1 MKIRSMGL
9 RLGAVSA
16 LFFAA
21 HLGFGVNEVS
31 AQEQIFKDKQLNFV
45 IRSTPG
51 GGNDTYGRFIA
62 RHIVKYIPG
71 APSAIVTNMPGGGG
85 LVAANYIANRAR
97 KDGTEIGV
105 LDRNLALAQRLG
117 VAAVRFDVRT
127 MIPLGSAASEV
138 YAWVVRPDA
147 GVKSLAE
154 LRNGKKPIRM
164 AGTGA
169 GTTAVQQIIL
179 MERDGFA
186 VNVVTGFSG
195 TSEKVLAV
203 LRGDLQGTNGTYE
216 SLQTAIR
223 EEKLRIFARLGAHPA
238 MKSIPDLRDM
248 LSDKMRPVGVMMA
261 AGLNSGR
268 PFYLPP
274 GVPDANVKMLRAA
287 FEKALGDPELL
298 KEAERAKQ
306 SINFVSGEQ
315 VHKGNLE
322 IMGSP
327 DEVVALFKGL

>member
-1 MKIRSMGL
+1 MKVRSIGP

-16 LFFAA
+16 LLFAA
-21 HLGFGVNEVS
+21 HLGSGVTVAS
-31 AQEQIFKDKQLNFV
+31 AQEDVFKGKQLNFV
-45 IRSTPG
+45 IRSAAG
-51 GGNDTYGRFIA
+51 GGNDLYGRLVA
-62 RHIVKYIPG
+62 RHMVKYIPG
-71 APSAIVTNMPGGGG
+71 SPSAIVTNMPGGGG
-85 LVAANYIANRAR
+85 LVAANYIASRAR

-105 LDRNLALAQRLG
+105 LDRDLAVVQRLG

-127 MIPLGSAASEV
+127 MIPLGSAASEI

-164 AGTGA
+164 SGTGA
-169 GTTAVQQIIL
+169 GTTAVQQIVL

-203 LRGDLQGTNGTYE
+203 LRGDVQGTNGTYE

-223 EEKLRIFARLGAHPA
+223 EEKLHVFARLGAHPDL
-238 MKSIPDLRDM
+238 KGVPDLRDV
-248 LSDKMRPVGVMMA
+248 LSEKMRPVGVMMA
-261 AGLNSGR
+261 ASLEAGR

-274 GVPDANVKMLRAA
+274 GVPDANVKILRAA

-306 SINFVSGEQ
+306 SIDFISGEQ

-322 IMGSP
+322 ILGSS
-327 DEVVALFKGL
+327 DEVVSLFKAL